1 MTRITHREIE
11 WYDDFIKSIEED
23 YYVDETN
30 DVMYR
35 KLKALED
42 LEEDIGMSLLLL
54 FRILKYGH
62 IIHKYKLFCADK
74 RIILKSCIING
85 LFYESGQYG
94 LEVYNEEDDIDEE
107 YNDYK
112 YVYIKDYG
120 ITWAI
125 KKEELENDK

>member
-1 MTRITHREIE
+1 MRITNREIE
-11 WYDDFIKSIEED
+11 WYDDFIRAIEED
-23 YYVDETN
+23 YYIDETN

-42 LEEDIGMSLLLL
+42 IEEDIGMSLLTL
-54 FRILKYGH
+54 FRILKRGC
-62 IIHKYKLFCADK
+62 IIHKYKPFCASK
-74 RIILKSCIING
+74 QIILESSIING

-107 YNDYK
+107 YNDFK

-120 ITWAI
+120 ITWALTR
-125 KKEELENDK
+125 KELENDK